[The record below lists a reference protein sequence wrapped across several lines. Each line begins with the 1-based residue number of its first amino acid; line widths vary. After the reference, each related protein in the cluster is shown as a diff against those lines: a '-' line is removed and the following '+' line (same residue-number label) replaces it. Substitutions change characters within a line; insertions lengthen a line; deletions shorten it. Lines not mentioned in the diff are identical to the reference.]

1 MFFQNWQLSLIA
13 ITMIPFASF
22 VAKTLGKR
30 VLKVTT
36 EAQEKSGDLNKYL
49 IDIFKNHKLIKIFQR
64 EYFEKERSE
73 KIEMPP
79 NNIKVKV
86 FQ

>member
-1 MFFQNWQLSLIA
+1 MGILTMKKILYAASYLGIISLLFQSCDFNDQEIVYEEKLVV
-13 ITMIPFASF
+13 FASI

-49 IDIFKNHKLIKIFQR
+49 IDIYNFQ
-64 EYFEKERSE
+64 
-73 KIEMPP
+73 
-79 NNIKVKV
+79 V
-86 FQ
+86 